1 MSTTKSFEFASPA
14 DLDAAAETIREWCR
28 QVDARVTGLT
38 VTVTYETE
46 LPWPVA
52 EGGEPLVGVVYQ
64 GLYDLDPENDG
75 LKLV

>member
-1 MSTTKSFEFASPA
+1 LAVAA
-14 DLDAAAETIREWCR
+14 DAIREWCR

-52 EGGEPLVGVVYQ
+52 EDGEPLVGVVYQ
-64 GLYDLDPENDG
+64 GLYDLDPEDDG